1 MVTDETTS
9 LRGREFKLVSPG
21 LCKKDVIALLD
32 SIEESHTA
40 SVARLE
46 HVDALHELASRT
58 VEEAQVVAEETRQ
71 RLTVEAE
78 AAIAAA
84 IGKAH
89 EQARELVDEARD
101 ASLKM
106 IEAAE
111 SEAELLRTQALEKAE
126 SDAKRLI
133 ADARKSADRIVADA
147 IDIAQGILSDVDT
160 HSVRPMPVT
169 PARNAGAAT
178 QERHGEGPA
187 IRWEPVS
194 GATRYSLYITEPP
207 HDENHVVFESGDI
220 EDTALSIPV
229 ELEEGVS
236 YQWTIRAGN
245 ESGWGPFAPQMDLT
259 I

>member
-111 SEAELLRTQALEKAE
+111 SEAELLRTQALERPSQTPRGSLRTPENLPTE
-126 SDAKRLI
+126 SWPTPSTLRRVFLVTSTLTPLGPCLSLRHETPVRQR
-133 ADARKSADRIVADA
+133 RKGMERVRR
-147 IDIAQGILSDVDT
+147 SDG
-160 HSVRPMPVT
+160 SRCPGQP
-169 PARNAGAAT
+169 
-178 QERHGEGPA
+178 
-187 IRWEPVS
+187 
-194 GATRYSLYITEPP
+194 
-207 HDENHVVFESGDI
+207 
-220 EDTALSIPV
+220 DTACTSPSRHTTRIT
-229 ELEEGVS
+229 S
-236 YQWTIRAGN
+236 CSRAAILRTR
-245 ESGWGPFAPQMDLT
+245 P
-259 I
+259 